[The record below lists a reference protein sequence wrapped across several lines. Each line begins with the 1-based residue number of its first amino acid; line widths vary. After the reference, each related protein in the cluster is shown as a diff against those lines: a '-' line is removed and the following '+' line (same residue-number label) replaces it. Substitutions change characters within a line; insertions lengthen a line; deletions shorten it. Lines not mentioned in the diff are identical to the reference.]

1 MISFSLC
8 CAKEHRFDSWFAS
21 SAAFDALLGAGRIS
35 CPNCGDNTIT
45 KALMA
50 PAVAV
55 TTKVDLAALK
65 SDAQTELEQM
75 RRHIEENA
83 DYVGND
89 FAHEARRIHDGDAP
103 ARAIYGEASAAQARA
118 LLSDGVP
125 VAPLPFLPRTKV
137 N

>member
-8 CAKEHRFDSWFAS
+8 CAKDHRFDSWFAS
-21 SAAFDALLGAGRIS
+21 SAAFESLLGAGRIS
-35 CPNCGDNTIT
+35 CPNCGDSTIT

-55 TTKVDLAALK
+55 TLPPRLAEDRT
-65 SDAQTELEQM
+65 DAQQHLAKM

-83 DYVGND
+83 DYVGQD
-89 FAHEARRIHDGDAP
+89 FADEARKIHDGDAP
-103 ARAIYGEASAAQARA
+103 ARAIYGEASAAQARD

-125 VAPLPFLPRTKV
+125 VAPLPFMPRTKV